1 MLENATAENSTTHLF
16 HLNNASTDRAQEL
29 LEGRSIDALIIIP
42 KNFSTAFATMV
53 NNSTRTVITSSVGQ
67 QALSTGG
74 NASLG
79 AGATVCGAN
88 VVLPKAGNVTPA
100 LQIQGDTGYVNF
112 ATSEALI
119 TGIFA
124 QCKSGIQANATA
136 RAAPDVG
143 NSVFKDFIPTEMI
156 PIARTQSFSLFD
168 YTVPG
173 LIVFALLLQMSLVAS
188 SLVRDVE
195 RDSLIG

>member
-100 LQIQGDTGYVNF
+100 LQIQGDTGYVNLPPPRRLSPVF
-112 ATSEALI
+112 LLS
-119 TGIFA
+119 
-124 QCKSGIQANATA
+124 A
-136 RAAPDVG
+136 RAAYKRTPRREPL
-143 NSVFKDFIPTEMI
+143 PTLAI
-156 PIARTQSFSLFD
+156 
-168 YTVPG
+168 
-173 LIVFALLLQMSLVAS
+173 AS
-188 SLVRDVE
+188 SRILSPLR
-195 RDSLIG
+195 